1 MIAYLA
7 SSVALGIIGLILFF
21 YFWRKGQFDHI
32 EEAKYQMF
40 REDEK

>member
-7 SSVALGIIGLILFF
+7 SSVAMALVGLILFV
-21 YFWRKGQFDHI
+21 YYWKKGQFDNI

-40 REDEK
+40 REEE

>member
-7 SSVALGIIGLILFF
+7 SSVAMALVGLVLFI
-21 YFWRKGQFDHI
+21 YFLRKGQFDNI

-40 REDEK
+40 REDEQ